1 MNTARFNAK
10 SPRLKSKK
18 VSASKVVTLFL
29 SVVFLGLSGLL
40 VVNSVKS
47 ITTANQRNQLLGQAE
62 EEVRDLRLRNLEL
75 LQELDYV
82 TGSSYVEEEA
92 RNRLL
97 YTKND
102 EVLVILPQTADE
114 VHEKEVLGKTSEEG
128 DENTAEEGYDEG
140 WIRWWVLLK
149 DGV

>member
-1 MNTARFNAK
+1 MNAARLNAK
-10 SPRLKSKK
+10 NPRGKSEK
-18 VSASKVVTLFL
+18 VSTSKIVTVFL

-40 VVNSVKS
+40 VVNSFKS
-47 ITTANQRNQLLGQAE
+47 ISTANQRNQLLGQAE

-102 EVLVILPQTADE
+102 EVLVVLPQTSEEVDE
-114 VHEKEVLGKTSEEG
+114 MEVLGEEALETVA
-128 DENTAEEGYDEG
+128 DEYEEG
-140 WIRWWVLLK
+140 WIRWWTLLK